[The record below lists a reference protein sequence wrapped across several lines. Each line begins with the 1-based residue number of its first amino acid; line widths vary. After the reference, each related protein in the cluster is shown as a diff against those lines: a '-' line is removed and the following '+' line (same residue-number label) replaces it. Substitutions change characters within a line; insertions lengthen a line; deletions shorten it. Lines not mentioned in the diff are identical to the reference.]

1 MKMGEKIRTFVAIN
15 LPGDLKVVIGRFID
29 SLRGE
34 VRGVKWVK
42 DANLHLTLKFLGDV
56 DRQLLPE
63 VTAALDGA
71 MAGLRAVSVSLQGAG
86 VFPPRGRPR
95 VVWLD
100 MAAGAEGL
108 ALLQRRCEEALAS
121 LGFPQEDRPFTPH
134 LTVGRAK
141 DLRDP
146 RPLVSA
152 LDAVKG
158 RKWGDFVADR
168 VHLMRSELFP
178 TGPTYSILHEVRLDP
193 F

>member
-1 MKMGEKIRTFVAIN
+1 MGEKLRTFVAVN
-15 LPGDLKVVIGRFID
+15 LPDDLRAAIGSFID
-29 SLRGE
+29 TLRGT

-42 DANLHLTLKFLGDV
+42 DGNLHLTLKFLGDV
-56 DRQLLPE
+56 EQQALP
-63 VTAALDGA
+63 VITGALDGA
-71 MAGLRAVSVSLQGAG
+71 LAGQRAVPVSLRGAG

-100 MAAGAEGL
+100 MADGAEGL
-108 ALLQRRCEEALAS
+108 ALLQRRCEETLDP
-121 LGFPQEDRPFTPH
+121 LGFPAEGRPFTPH
-134 LTVGRAK
+134 LTIGRAR

-146 RPLVSA
+146 RPLLES
-152 LDAVKG
+152 LDAMKA

-178 TGPTYSILHEVRLDP
+178 TGPSYSILHEVRLEP